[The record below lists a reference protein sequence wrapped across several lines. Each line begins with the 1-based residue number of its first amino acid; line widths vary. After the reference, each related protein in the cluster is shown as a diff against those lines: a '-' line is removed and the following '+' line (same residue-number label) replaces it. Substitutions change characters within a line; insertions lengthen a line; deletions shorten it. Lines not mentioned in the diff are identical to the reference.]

1 MSSDRRRVCSRG
13 LHRAANYWWAATALN
28 QLPLINITSTT
39 AVRLL
44 KDSKFKS
51 QTSTEIQVSYL
62 VSTPLTSSVL
72 KWDATAFYFLQ
83 LLTGERQSFTLFKW
97 PQHYDCNSAES
108 LAIKPFNHQL
118 LFLLKSQS
126 FFFFQR
132 TDSILHAHA
141 HTQTQLHPILLFQN
155 KAEETPSTQ
164 LLNNFKWHRLTT
176 SFQKRRHGSFRR
188 QDLWKV
194 DSISMLAVY
203 GQGFLLSAQRKSQV
217 GFLIRR
223 YWQAT

>member
-1 MSSDRRRVCSRG
+1 M
-13 LHRAANYWWAATALN
+13 
-28 QLPLINITSTT
+28 NITSTT

-72 KWDATAFYFLQ
+72 KWDAAAFYFLQ
-83 LLTGERQSFTLFKW
+83 LLAGERQSFTLFKW
-97 PQHYDCNSAES
+97 PQHCDCNSAES

-126 FFFFQR
+126 FFFFFLFQR
-132 TDSILHAHA
+132 TDSILHTHA
-141 HTQTQLHPILLFQN
+141 HTHKHNYTQFCSFKIKKKKHLL
-155 KAEETPSTQ
+155 Q

-194 DSISMLAVY
+194 DSTSMLAVY